1 MLDQE
6 AIATIAF
13 DAPGP
18 SSIVAEKRPTA
29 TTFPCEMRPSF
40 ITGVEDS
47 VVSNFLVRCVVLS
60 HDVWLWIIIR
70 HYQVLPII

>member
-18 SSIVAEKRPTA
+18 SSTPATEKRVTA
-29 TTFPCEMRPSF
+29 TAFPYEMRPPF

-47 VVSNFLVRCVVLS
+47 VVSNFLVRCDILS
-60 HDVWLWIIIR
+60 YDVG
-70 HYQVLPII
+70 